1 MPNTNQEKR
10 LMNTQL
16 KPILARRLAKKGKKV
31 NGFTMIELMIGV
43 AIVGTLSAVA
53 LPQLTKAQNTAK
65 SSAARS
71 TAINTAKTCSIA
83 IIAGTAADGDIVK
96 TTFDA
101 TSKDVKAKA
110 DVTCTPSTGTE
121 EEDITS
127 FAFIGGG
134 KTWKVDLDK
143 NGIGQNAVDVV
154 G

>member
-65 SSAARS
+65 SSAART
-71 TAINTAKTCSIA
+71 TAVNTAKDCSVA
-83 IIAGTAADGDIVK
+83 IIAKTPTDADIDADDYSGDVTTAADI
-96 TTFDA
+96 
-101 TSKDVKAKA
+101 
-110 DVTCTPSTGTE
+110 TCGVSTP
-121 EEDITS
+121 
-127 FAFIGGG
+127 FAFTGGG
-134 KTWKVDLDK
+134 VTWKVSLDA
-143 NGIGQNAVDVV
+143 NGIGGVPAQS
-154 G
+154 